1 MSRGKYYKPMLLGLA
16 VVLLAGVFQVQRSM
30 TDDRARLGLVRDID
44 QAGMPPV
51 LAFTTVALGGFRG
64 LIANALWMR
73 ANDLQEQDKYFEM
86 VQLADW
92 ITKLEP
98 RFVQVWTVQAWN
110 MAYNISVKFTDP
122 ADRWRWVERGIQLL
136 RDEGLRYNPDETLIY
151 RELSWFFRHK
161 MGQNLDDAHLY
172 YKAVWF
178 NQMNQ
183 LLGARPNYD
192 ELLSP
197 QADEARERVRLL
209 REHYKMDPAF
219 MREVDE
225 LYGPLEWRLPEA
237 HAIYWAETGRRRGKK
252 DDQDR
257 LLREIYQ
264 TMQVTFRRGAV
275 YENLDGTIA
284 FVPNLDNVEKI
295 NRAYEQSLGEVGDP
309 TRPHAG
315 HMNFLKEAVYF
326 LYLYNR
332 HPEARK
338 WFRYLREQ
346 YPDEVPRGQS
356 LEEFAIARISEE
368 VDRSNVDRTTGFIIG
383 MLRNFYIELVK
394 GNKEQALLYQRMAEV
409 MWNRHEANV
418 KSQQGRIGLATQH
431 RSLRHLQQRV
441 LQEML
446 DPERGLRAE
455 HALILR
461 SRALELGLLTEE
473 KESKL

>member
-1 MSRGKYYKPMLLGLA
+1 MNQRKYYKPMLLGLA
-16 VVLLAGVFQVQRSM
+16 LVLLAGVFLVQRSM
-30 TDDRARLGLVRDID
+30 SEDRVRLGLVREID

-73 ANDLQEQDKYFEM
+73 ATDLQDQDKYFEM
-86 VQLADW
+86 VQLSDW

-178 NQMNQ
+178 AEMNQ
-183 LLGARPNYD
+183 LLGARPNYN

-197 QADEARERVRLL
+197 QSEEARERARIL
-209 REHYKMDPAF
+209 REKYKLDPAF

-252 DDQDR
+252 EDQDR

-264 TMQVTFRRGAV
+264 TMQMTFRRGAV
-275 YENLDGTIA
+275 YENLDGTFA
-284 FVPNLDNVEKI
+284 VVPNLDNIEQV
-295 NRAYEQSLGEVGDP
+295 NRSYEQSLDEVGDP

-315 HMNFLKEAVYF
+315 HKNFLRDAVYF
-326 LYLYNR
+326 LYMYNR
-332 HPEARK
+332 HAEARK
-338 WFRYLREQ
+338 WFRYLREKF
-346 YPDEVPRGQS
+346 PDEIPKGQT
-356 LEEFAIARISEE
+356 LDEFAIARINETVKE
-368 VDRSNVDRTTGFIIG
+368 SNVEKTTALIIG
-383 MLRNFYIELVK
+383 QLRNFFIELVK
-394 GNKEQALLYQRMAEV
+394 GNMEQALLHQRMAEV
-409 MWNRHEANV
+409 LWNRHEANV
-418 KSQQGRIGLATQH
+418 KTQQGRIGLATQH
-431 RSLRHLQQRV
+431 RSLRNLQQLV
-441 LQEML
+441 LQDML
-446 DPERGLRAE
+446 DPERGLRPD

-461 SRALELGLLTEE
+461 SRAIELGLITEE
-473 KESKL
+473 KSL